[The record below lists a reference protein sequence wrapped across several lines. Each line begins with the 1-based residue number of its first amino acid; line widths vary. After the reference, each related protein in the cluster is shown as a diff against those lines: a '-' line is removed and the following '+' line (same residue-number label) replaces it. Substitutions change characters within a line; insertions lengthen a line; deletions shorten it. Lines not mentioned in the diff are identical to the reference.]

1 MRFSD
6 NCWNLEYNYIV
17 DFSKSNQFWNR
28 YDEIFL
34 IILDMSWNSGDF
46 FNPSTYNQQSTE
58 AAFYNLQQEHY
69 TPSQSYVQYSNG
81 SFMPSPYD
89 FNPQINKNQFYHP
102 NDYMPSTVT
111 SNPHYD
117 EDDEP
122 PLLEELGI
130 NFDHIFKKTKLVL
143 NPFTTPDLSILDDVD
158 LAGPLVFCLAF
169 ACSLLLLGKI
179 HFGYVYGI
187 VTLGTVGMY
196 SLLNLMTSPDKPCSG
211 LFVTSV
217 LGYCLLPMVI
227 LSFSSFLFQLHGF
240 IGMIITIIFI
250 FWCSISASK
259 LFATSLAMIGQ
270 QLLVAYP
277 CALFYG
283 IFALLTMF

>member
-1 MRFSD
+1 
-6 NCWNLEYNYIV
+6 
-17 DFSKSNQFWNR
+17 
-28 YDEIFL
+28 
-34 IILDMSWNSGDF
+34 MSWNSEGF
-46 FNPSTYNQQSTE
+46 FDPNSYNQQYTGPTAYE
-58 AAFYNLQQEHY
+58 LQQQQQQQQQQHQQHQQHQQYQYPQQQHVPPPQQHPSY
-69 TPSQSYVQYSNG
+69 TTG
-81 SFMPSPYD
+81 GFMPSQYNI
-89 FNPQINKNQFYHP
+89 NPQPNAAQNFYRPEDHMPPLP
-102 NDYMPSTVT
+102 NVAVDS
-111 SNPHYD
+111 
-117 EDDEP
+117 DDIEL

-130 NFDHIFKKTKLVL
+130 NFDHIYKKTKSVL
-143 NPFTTPDLSILDDVD
+143 NPFGTPDASILDDVD

-196 SLLNLMTSPDKPCSG
+196 GLLNMMTSPDKPCSG

-227 LSFSSFLFQLHGF
+227 LSFSSFLFKLNGLIGLVMASVF
-240 IGMIITIIFI
+240 IV
-250 FWCSISASK
+250 WCSLSASK

-270 QLLVAYP
+270 QILVAYP

-283 IFALLTMF
+283 VFALLTIF

>member
-1 MRFSD
+1 M
-6 NCWNLEYNYIV
+6 
-17 DFSKSNQFWNR
+17 
-28 YDEIFL
+28 
-34 IILDMSWNSGDF
+34 
-46 FNPSTYNQQSTE
+46 
-58 AAFYNLQQEHY
+58 
-69 TPSQSYVQYSNG
+69 
-81 SFMPSPYD
+81 
-89 FNPQINKNQFYHP
+89 
-102 NDYMPSTVT
+102 
-111 SNPHYD
+111 YD
-117 EDDEP
+117 EDNEP

-130 NFDHIFKKTKLVL
+130 NFDHIFKKTKSVL

-227 LSFSSFLFQLHGF
+227 LSFSSFLFKLNGF
-240 IGMIITIIFI
+240 IGIIMAINIYFMVFNISIKIFCYIISDDWTTITCCISMCFI
-250 FWCSISASK
+250 LWCFCFINNILKSTK
-259 LFATSLAMIGQ
+259 KKKCFFLSL
-270 QLLVAYP
+270 
-277 CALFYG
+277 
-283 IFALLTMF
+283 

>member
-1 MRFSD
+1 
-6 NCWNLEYNYIV
+6 
-17 DFSKSNQFWNR
+17 
-28 YDEIFL
+28 
-34 IILDMSWNSGDF
+34 MSWNSGDF
-46 FNPSTYNQQSTE
+46 FNPSLYNQQNTG
-58 AAFYNLQQEHY
+58 AAFYELPPPQQQQHY
-69 TPSQSYVQYSNG
+69 PQGN
-81 SFMPSPYD
+81 FIPSPYE
-89 FNPQINKNQFYHP
+89 FNAPINNYHNTQFYHP
-102 NDYMPSTVT
+102 NTYLPSKDNKNTV
-111 SNPHYD
+111 YD
-117 EDDEP
+117 EENEP

-130 NFDHIFKKTKLVL
+130 NFDHIFKKTKSVL

-169 ACSLLLLGKI
+169 ASSLLLLGKI

-187 VTLGTVGMY
+187 VSLGTFGMY

-227 LSFSSFLFQLHGF
+227 LSFSSFLFKLHGF
-240 IGMIITIIFI
+240 IGMIVTLIFI

-259 LFATSLAMIGQ
+259 LFATSLALIGQ
-270 QLLVAYP
+270 QFLVAYP
-277 CALFYG
+277 CVLFYG

>member
-1 MRFSD
+1 
-6 NCWNLEYNYIV
+6 
-17 DFSKSNQFWNR
+17 
-28 YDEIFL
+28 
-34 IILDMSWNSGDF
+34 MSWNPEGF
-46 FNPSTYNQQSTE
+46 FDPSSYNQQYTGPTSYE
-58 AAFYNLQQEHY
+58 LQQQHLPY
-69 TPSQSYVQYSNG
+69 PGG
-81 SFMPSPYD
+81 SFMPSQY
-89 FNPQINKNQFYHP
+89 NINSQAHPNQFYRP
-102 NDYMPSTVT
+102 EDYLPSAPPISTDHD
-111 SNPHYD
+111 N
-117 EDDEP
+117 EEL

-130 NFDHIFKKTKLVL
+130 NFDHIFKKTKSVL
-143 NPFTTPDLSILDDVD
+143 NPFSTPDSSILDDVD

-196 SLLNLMTSPDKPCSG
+196 GLLNMMTSPDKPCSG

-227 LSFSSFLFQLHGF
+227 LAFSSFLFQLNGL
-240 IGMIITIIFI
+240 IGLLIASIFI
-250 FWCSISASK
+250 LWCSLSASK

-270 QLLVAYP
+270 QILVAYP

-283 IFALLTMF
+283 VFALLTIF

>member
-1 MRFSD
+1 
-6 NCWNLEYNYIV
+6 
-17 DFSKSNQFWNR
+17 
-28 YDEIFL
+28 
-34 IILDMSWNSGDF
+34 MSWNSGDF
-46 FNPSTYNQQSTE
+46 FDPSTYNQQNAG
-58 AAFYNLQQEHY
+58 AAFYNVQQHY
-69 TPSQSYVQYSNG
+69 TPSQYSTG
-81 SFMPSPYD
+81 HFMPSPYG
-89 FNPQINKNQFYHP
+89 FNPQIHNHQFYRP
-102 NDYMPSTVT
+102 NDCMSSPNT
-111 SNPHYD
+111 SNPDFD
-117 EDDEP
+117 EIDEP

-130 NFDHIFKKTKLVL
+130 NFDHIIKKTKSVL
-143 NPFTTPDLSILDDVD
+143 NPFTTPDLSIVDDVD

-211 LFVTSV
+211 IFVTSV

-227 LSFSSFLFQLHGF
+227 LSFSSFVFQLHGF
-240 IGMIITIIFI
+240 LGMIITMIFI

-283 IFALLTMF
+283 VFALLTMF

>member
-1 MRFSD
+1 
-6 NCWNLEYNYIV
+6 
-17 DFSKSNQFWNR
+17 
-28 YDEIFL
+28 
-34 IILDMSWNSGDF
+34 MSWNSGDF
-46 FNPSTYNQQSTE
+46 FHPSTYQSQRNE
-58 AAFYNLQQEHY
+58 AAFYNIQQPHY
-69 TPSQSYVQYSNG
+69 NSSQYPNGNFMESSYG
-81 SFMPSPYD
+81 
-89 FNPQINKNQFYHP
+89 FNPQTNTNQFYQP
-102 NDYMPSTVT
+102 NHYMPSRETAH
-111 SNPHYD
+111 PHYD
-117 EDDEP
+117 EHDEP

-130 NFDHIFKKTKLVL
+130 NFDHIFKKTKTVL
-143 NPFTTPDLSILDDVD
+143 NPFTIPDSSILDDVD

-196 SLLNLMTSPDKPCSG
+196 TLLNLMTSPDKPCSG

-227 LSFSSFLFQLHGF
+227 LSFSSFLFHLHGF
-240 IGMIITIIFI
+240 IGMIVTIIFI
-250 FWCSISASK
+250 CWCSISASK
-259 LFATSLAMIGQ
+259 LFATSLALIGQ

-283 IFALLTMF
+283 VFALLTMF

>member
-1 MRFSD
+1 
-6 NCWNLEYNYIV
+6 
-17 DFSKSNQFWNR
+17 
-28 YDEIFL
+28 
-34 IILDMSWNSGDF
+34 MSWSSEGF
-46 FNPSTYNQQSTE
+46 FNPPSYNQQYTGPTSYE
-58 AAFYNLQQEHY
+58 LQQQQQQQQNY
-69 TPSQSYVQYSNG
+69 ARPQQNLPYPSGN
-81 SFMPSPYD
+81 FMPSQYNLNSQG
-89 FNPQINKNQFYHP
+89 NPAQFYRP
-102 NDYMPSTVT
+102 DDYNPPST
-111 SNPHYD
+111 NPTNP
-117 EDDEP
+117 EDGEV

-130 NFDHIFKKTKLVL
+130 NFDHIFKKTKSVL
-143 NPFTTPDLSILDDVD
+143 NPFATPDASILDDVD

-196 SLLNLMTSPDKPCSG
+196 GLLNMMTSPDKPCSG

-227 LSFSSFLFQLHGF
+227 LSFSSFLFKLNGL
-240 IGMIITIIFI
+240 IGLIVALIFI
-250 FWCSISASK
+250 LWCSLSASK

-270 QLLVAYP
+270 QILVAYP

-283 IFALLTMF
+283 IFALLTIF

>member
-1 MRFSD
+1 MLFVFVLILFLHKLD
-6 NCWNLEYNYIV
+6 
-17 DFSKSNQFWNR
+17 Q
-28 YDEIFL
+28 YDIFL

-46 FNPSTYNQQSTE
+46 FDPSTYNQQHSG
-58 AAFYNLQQEHY
+58 ARFYEFQQHHY
-69 TPSQSYVQYSNG
+69 TPSQYPNDA
-81 SFMPSPYD
+81 FIPSPYD
-89 FNPQINKNQFYHP
+89 FNPQIQNNQFYRP
-102 NDYMPSTVT
+102 NDYIPPKVT
-111 SNPHYD
+111 LDPIYD
-117 EDDEP
+117 EDNEP

-143 NPFTTPDLSILDDVD
+143 NPFTTPDLTILDDVD

-169 ACSLLLLGKI
+169 ATSLLLLGKI

-227 LSFSSFLFQLHGF
+227 LSFSSFLFKLHGF
-240 IGMIITIIFI
+240 IGMIITLIFI

-259 LFATSLAMIGQ
+259 LFSTSLAMIGQ

-283 IFALLTMF
+283 VFALLTMF

>member
-1 MRFSD
+1 MLCFFLD
-6 NCWNLEYNYIV
+6 KF
-17 DFSKSNQFWNR
+17 DQ
-28 YDEIFL
+28 YDIFL
-34 IILDMSWNSGDF
+34 IVLDMSWNSGNF
-46 FNPSTYNQQSTE
+46 FDLSTYNQQNTG
-58 AAFYNLQQEHY
+58 AAFYNLQQQHY
-69 TPSQSYVQYSNG
+69 TSSQYSNG
-81 SFMPSPYD
+81 NFMPSPYA
-89 FNPQINKNQFYHP
+89 FNPQINNNQFYRP
-102 NDYMPSTVT
+102 NEYRPTQVD
-111 SNPHYD
+111 SNTPYD
-117 EDDEP
+117 EDDEI

-143 NPFTTPDLSILDDVD
+143 NPFTTPDLSIIDDVD

-187 VTLGTVGMY
+187 VTLGTFGMY

-227 LSFSSFLFQLHGF
+227 LSFSSFLFKLHGF
-240 IGMIITIIFI
+240 IGMIIAIIFI
-250 FWCSISASK
+250 IWCSISASK

-283 IFALLTMF
+283 VFALLTMF

>member
-1 MRFSD
+1 
-6 NCWNLEYNYIV
+6 
-17 DFSKSNQFWNR
+17 
-28 YDEIFL
+28 
-34 IILDMSWNSGDF
+34 MSWNPEGF
-46 FNPSTYNQQSTE
+46 FNPANYNQQYTGPTSYE
-58 AAFYNLQQEHY
+58 LQQQQQQQQQ
-69 TPSQSYVQYSNG
+69 PQQQQYAPAPQPPPQHQPYSSGN
-81 SFMPSPYD
+81 FMPSQYNLNAQPG
-89 FNPQINKNQFYHP
+89 PPQFYRP
-102 NDYMPSTVT
+102 DDYLPPST
-111 SNPHYD
+111 SENPAD
-117 EDDEP
+117 AIDGEL

-130 NFDHIFKKTKLVL
+130 NFDHIFKKTKSVL
-143 NPFTTPDLSILDDVD
+143 NPFGAPDTSILDDVD

-196 SLLNLMTSPDKPCSG
+196 GLLNMMTSPDKPCSG

-227 LSFSSFLFQLHGF
+227 LSFSSFVFKLNGLIGLIVASVF
-240 IGMIITIIFI
+240 II
-250 FWCSISASK
+250 WCSLSASK

-270 QLLVAYP
+270 QILVAYP

-283 IFALLTMF
+283 VFALLTIF

>member
-1 MRFSD
+1 MQRRNRFIYLLCCCFFFDLFFPINLVSSD
-6 NCWNLEYNYIV
+6 V
-17 DFSKSNQFWNR
+17 FPF
-28 YDEIFL
+28 
-34 IILDMSWNSGDF
+34 ILDMSWNSGDF
-46 FNPSTYNQQSTE
+46 FDPSTYYTGPTSYE
-58 AAFYNLQQEHY
+58 LQQQYH
-69 TPSQSYVQYSNG
+69 TPVQSHIQYSNDG
-81 SFMPSPYD
+81 FMSSSYGL
-89 FNPQINKNQFYHP
+89 NPQINNNQFYRP
-102 NDYMPSTVT
+102 NDYIPSTIN
-111 SNPHYD
+111 SDLND
-117 EDDEP
+117 IENNEP

-196 SLLNLMTSPDKPCSG
+196 SLLNLMRSSDRPCSG

-227 LSFSSFLFQLHGF
+227 LSFSSFLFKLNGF
-240 IGMIITIIFI
+240 IGMIISIIFI
-250 FWCSISASK
+250 IWCSISASK
-259 LFATSLAMIGQ
+259 IFATSLAMIGQ

-283 IFALLTMF
+283 VFALLTMF

>member
-1 MRFSD
+1 
-6 NCWNLEYNYIV
+6 
-17 DFSKSNQFWNR
+17 
-28 YDEIFL
+28 
-34 IILDMSWNSGDF
+34 MSWNPEGFLDSA
-46 FNPSTYNQQSTE
+46 YNQQYTGPTAYE
-58 AAFYNLQQEHY
+58 LHQQQQQHQHQQQQHQQHYVPPPQNMPFPGGNFMPPQYNL
-69 TPSQSYVQYSNG
+69 
-81 SFMPSPYD
+81 
-89 FNPQINKNQFYHP
+89 NPQA
-102 NDYMPSTVT
+102 
-111 SNPHYD
+111 NPTPFFRPEEFPAAPTQTPTD
-117 EDDEP
+117 DDEV

-130 NFDHIFKKTKLVL
+130 NFDHIFKKTKSVL
-143 NPFTTPDLSILDDVD
+143 NPFATPDPSILDDVD

-196 SLLNLMTSPDKPCSG
+196 GLLSMMTSPDKSCSG

-227 LSFSSFLFQLHGF
+227 LSFSSFLFKLNGLTGL
-240 IGMIITIIFI
+240 IVALIFI
-250 FWCSISASK
+250 IWCSLSASK

-270 QLLVAYP
+270 QILVAYP

-283 IFALLTMF
+283 VFALLTIF

>member
-1 MRFSD
+1 MICVFS
-6 NCWNLEYNYIV
+6 
-17 DFSKSNQFWNR
+17 F
-28 YDEIFL
+28 
-34 IILDMSWNSGDF
+34 LDMSWNSEGFLD
-46 FNPSTYNQQSTE
+46 PSAYSQQYTGPTSYE
-58 AAFYNLQQEHY
+58 LQQQQQQQQQQQHY
-69 TPSQSYVQYSNG
+69 APQQQQQPFSYPSGN
-81 SFMPSPYD
+81 FMPAQY
-89 FNPQINKNQFYHP
+89 NINTQGNSNQFYRP
-102 NDYMPSTVT
+102 SDYIPAPVNPIDND
-111 SNPHYD
+111 N
-117 EDDEP
+117 EEL

-130 NFDHIFKKTKLVL
+130 NFDHIFKKTKSVL
-143 NPFTTPDLSILDDVD
+143 NPFATPDSSILDDVD

-196 SLLNLMTSPDKPCSG
+196 GLLNMMTSPNKPCSG

-227 LSFSSFLFQLHGF
+227 LSFSSFLFKLNGL
-240 IGMIITIIFI
+240 IGLIIASIFI
-250 FWCSISASK
+250 IWCSLSASK

-270 QLLVAYP
+270 QILVAYP

-283 IFALLTMF
+283 VFALLTIF